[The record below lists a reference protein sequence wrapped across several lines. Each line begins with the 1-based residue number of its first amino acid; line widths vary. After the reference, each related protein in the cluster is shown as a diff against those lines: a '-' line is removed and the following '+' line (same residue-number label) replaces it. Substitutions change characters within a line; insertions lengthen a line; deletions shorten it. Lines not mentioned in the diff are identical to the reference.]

1 MFKVR
6 LQTAVLAAELAAYL
20 EERGFLVARRG
31 RAELELAL
39 LNPVSERYDRAK
51 AQSVLS
57 EWESLNADQLQG
69 KGLELISSK
78 CRQSP
83 CLTP

>member
-6 LQTAVLAAELAAYL
+6 LETPALATELAAYL
-20 EERGFLVARRG
+20 EERGFLVTRRG

-51 AQSVLS
+51 AQSVLRAYPGRS
-57 EWESLNADQLQG
+57 GRDPIVV
-69 KGLELISSK
+69 LEVLGS
-78 CRQSP
+78 
-83 CLTP
+83 